1 MPDIVIAFFALGLL
15 AGLIKS
21 DLKVPKATYETLTIL
36 LMLTLGLKG
45 GMALHGETHNLQISE
60 LVAIIALGF
69 IIPLTLYPVLR
80 KVIQLEQKEAIS
92 IAAHY
97 GSVSAGTF
105 AVVLAMVDYSDL
117 PLRPETTLY
126 LVLLEL
132 PAIIIMLWLHRHL
145 EAKNNPQ
152 ITTASHGS
160 VLHEALTS
168 RGVVL
173 LCGGVVIGWLYGNE
187 GMAPLTPILMGG
199 FKTLLALFLLEMGIS
214 TAKVC
219 FPLPYKQW
227 RLLAFAAIAP
237 FVLAWVGIG
246 LGLMLDLPSG
256 SILVLAGLSASASY
270 IAAPAAIKAAIPDA
284 NIGLAMLASLG
295 ITFPINVLIGL
306 PLYQIWIEKLVGS

>member
-1 MPDIVIAFFALGLL
+1 
-15 AGLIKS
+15 
-21 DLKVPKATYETLTIL
+21 
-36 LMLTLGLKG
+36 
-45 GMALHGETHNLQISE
+45 
-60 LVAIIALGF
+60 
-69 IIPLTLYPVLR
+69 
-80 KVIQLEQKEAIS
+80 
-92 IAAHY
+92 
-97 GSVSAGTF
+97 
-105 AVVLAMVDYSDL
+105 MVDYSDL

-295 ITFPINVLIGL
+295 ITFPVNVLIGL
-306 PLYQIWIEKLVGS
+306 PLYQIWIEKLVVS